1 GGARRFLRVNPPYFG
16 ALWRDAGFARA
27 ARAAWTRERFDLVQ
41 SHERIPGC
49 DVYRAGDGV
58 HRQWLE
64 YRLQEASRLERTK
77 VRANPY
83 HRYVCKVERSLFE
96 HPRLR
101 AVICNSQMVRADV
114 LRHFRVAEAKLH
126 VVYNGVDLDH
136 FHPRHR
142 AALRTQTR
150 SALGCA
156 DGDLLFAF
164 VGSGFERKGLRCAI
178 DALARAADARLRL
191 AVAGEDR
198 DAARFAAQARA
209 AGVADRVRLLGGV
222 EDVRPLYAAADC
234 FILPTLYDPFPNAA
248 LEALAMGLPVIVR
261 RQCGGVR
268 NRRHGGKAHSALR
281 SARRRL
287 GMSVASSRDL
297 YFRLLSYVRPYAGVF
312 ALALLAMIGTAAT
325 EPLFPALMKPMLDG
339 GFSAGKAA
347 SLPPWVF
354 ALAII
359 AIFVVRGVLS
369 LLSSYAMAWVSNRVV
384 LDLRGAMFARLV
396 RMPTQF
402 FDDHTSGALLS
413 R

>member
-1 GGARRFLRVNPPYFG
+1 VSASQRIALVRQRYNPFGGAERFIERALASLEPLGAEVTLIAREWRDAGARRFLRVNPPYFG

-64 YRLQEASRLERTK
+64 YRLQEASRLERSK

-101 AVICNSQMVRADV
+101 AVICNSHMVRADV

-142 AALRTQTR
+142 DALRTQAR

-164 VGSGFERKGLRCAI
+164 VGSGFERKGLRFAI
-178 DALARAADARLRL
+178 DALARSADARLRL

-248 LEALAMGLPVIVR
+248 LEALAMGLPVIVSR
-261 RQCGGVR
+261 RCGAAELVR
-268 NRRHGGKAHSALR
+268 TGENGWTCEAHDVAALTMLLGAAAAAVRDEKMRAAARASA
-281 SARRRL
+281 
-287 GMSVASSRDL
+287 
-297 YFRLLSYVRPYAGVF
+297 
-312 ALALLAMIGTAAT
+312 
-325 EPLFPALMKPMLDG
+325 E
-339 GFSAGKAA
+339 GFGIDEMAGKLTALYAA
-347 SLPPWVF
+347 LGGGS
-354 ALAII
+354 A
-359 AIFVVRGVLS
+359 
-369 LLSSYAMAWVSNRVV
+369 
-384 LDLRGAMFARLV
+384 
-396 RMPTQF
+396 
-402 FDDHTSGALLS
+402 
-413 R
+413 

>member
-1 GGARRFLRVNPPYFG
+1 VSASQRIALVRQRYNPFGGAERFIERALASLERLGAEVTLIAREWRDAGARRFLRVNPPYIG

-64 YRLQEASRLERTK
+64 YRLQGASRLERSK

-83 HRYVCKVERSLFE
+83 HRYVCKAERSLFE
-96 HPRLR
+96 HARLR
-101 AVICNSQMVRADV
+101 AVICNSNMVRADV
-114 LRHFRVAEAKLH
+114 LRHFRVADAKLH

-142 AALRTQTR
+142 AGLRAHAR
-150 SALGCA
+150 STLGCA

-178 DALARAADARLRL
+178 DALARSADARLRL
-191 AVAGEDR
+191 AVAGRDR
-198 DAARFAAQARA
+198 DAARFAVQART

-248 LEALAMGLPVIVR
+248 LEALAMGLPVIVTR
-261 RQCGGVR
+261 RCGAAELVR
-268 NRRHGGKAHSALR
+268 TGENGWICEAHDVAALT
-281 SARRRL
+281 
-287 GMSVASSRDL
+287 
-297 YFRLLSYVRPYAGVF
+297 
-312 ALALLAMIGTAAT
+312 ALLGAA
-325 EPLFPALMKPMLDG
+325 
-339 GFSAGKAA
+339 AA
-347 SLPPWVF
+347 
-354 ALAII
+354 
-359 AIFVVRGVLS
+359 VVRDEEMRAAARASAEGFGIDEMARKLTA
-369 LLSSYAMAWVSNRVV
+369 LYA
-384 LDLRGAMFARLV
+384 
-396 RMPTQF
+396 
-402 FDDHTSGALLS
+402 ALGGGS
-413 R
+413 A